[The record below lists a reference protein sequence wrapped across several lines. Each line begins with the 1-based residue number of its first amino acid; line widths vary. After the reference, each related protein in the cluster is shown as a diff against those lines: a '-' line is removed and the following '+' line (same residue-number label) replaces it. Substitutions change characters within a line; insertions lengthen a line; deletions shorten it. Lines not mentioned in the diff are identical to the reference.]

1 MKEIFANMKN
11 LADTFI
17 VDAEEF
23 INRQE
28 RYKNMKKQVK
38 VTALT
43 EKGTSIVSGW
53 FADVNKGE
61 EYADAMMQR
70 GYVCVKQY
78 REV

>member
-1 MKEIFANMKN
+1 MN
-11 LADTFI
+11 
-17 VDAEEF
+17 
-23 INRQE
+23 
-28 RYKNMKKQVK
+28 KQVK

-53 FADVNKGE
+53 FADLNKGE

-78 REV
+78 REAQQ

>member
-1 MKEIFANMKN
+1 
-11 LADTFI
+11 
-17 VDAEEF
+17 
-23 INRQE
+23 
-28 RYKNMKKQVK
+28 MKKQIK

-53 FADVNKGE
+53 FADVKKGE

-70 GYVCVKQY
+70 GFVCVKQY